1 MDVGLEIALSKA
13 DAHVVQKPTL
23 SIVYVCFQS
32 GAALDRAL
40 NFLRLDKLTKNFV
53 QAIVVNNSSGDASD
67 IQEITERYGA
77 QLVHVGSNLGFGRG
91 CNVGF
96 QHATAEVVAFL
107 NPDIMM
113 TTGSFKVL
121 RDRLLSETS
130 LVAVGPAIFDG
141 ARKRKIKRRSSS
153 DPRGTEWFLRVWTW
167 LQRSSS
173 KSTLWWTGLADLFA
187 RRVNTPVRFIP
198 GCAFFVR
205 TDAFRRIGGF
215 DEGFFLYC
223 EDDDLSIRL
232 ATLGGLE
239 RVPSAVA
246 LHRHG
251 QSTSDGEGMRLAQAW
266 HQGFSTARAL
276 RKHRGEVGRFI
287 AAYQILLRA
296 LSPINLASRRYRKKT
311 VAYMMGGWHALMP
324 QAVPSAPLSVNDL
337 PGLI

>member
-1 MDVGLEIALSKA
+1 M
-13 DAHVVQKPTL
+13 
-23 SIVYVCFQS
+23 
-32 GAALDRAL
+32 
-40 NFLRLDKLTKNFV
+40 
-53 QAIVVNNSSGDASD
+53 IVVNNSPGDASD
-67 IQEITERYGA
+67 IQEIAEQYGA

-96 QHATAEVVAFL
+96 RHATADVVAFL

-113 TTGSFKVL
+113 TTGSLKVL
-121 RDRLLSETS
+121 RERLLSEAS
-130 LVAVGPAIFDG
+130 LVAVGPEIFDG
-141 ARKRKIKRRSSS
+141 FRKRNIKRHSSS
-153 DPRGTEWFLRVWTW
+153 DPRGTECFQRVWTW
-167 LQRSSS
+167 LRRASS
-173 KSTLWWTGLADLFA
+173 KSTLSWTGLADLFA
-187 RRVNTPVRFIP
+187 RPLNAPVRFIP

-205 TDAFRRIGGF
+205 AEAFRRIGGF

-251 QSTSDGEGMRLAQAW
+251 QSTSDGKGMRLAQAW
-266 HQGFSTARAL
+266 HLGFSTARAL

-296 LSPINLASRRYRKKT
+296 LSPINLASHRYRKKT
-311 VAYMMGGWHALMP
+311 VAYVMGGWHALMP